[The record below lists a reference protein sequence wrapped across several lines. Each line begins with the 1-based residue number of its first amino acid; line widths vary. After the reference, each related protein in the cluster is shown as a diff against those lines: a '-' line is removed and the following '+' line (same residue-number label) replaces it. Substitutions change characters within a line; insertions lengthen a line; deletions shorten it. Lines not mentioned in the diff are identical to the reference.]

1 MERIYLDHAA
11 TSPTHPEV
19 VEKMI
24 PYMTETFGN
33 PSSIHFYGRQTR
45 HAVDEARRVCARSI
59 HANPNEI
66 IFTGGGTE
74 ADNLALIGVARANRH
89 KGNHIITTQ
98 IEHHAI
104 LHTCELLEREGFEVT
119 YLPVDETG
127 RVHVSDIQKAL
138 TDETILVSVMFGNNE
153 VGTMQPIAEIGKL
166 LKEHQAYFHTDAV
179 QAYGLVEIDVK
190 EFGID
195 LLSISAHKINGP
207 KGVGFLYSGAN
218 VKFEPLLIGGEQER
232 KRRAGTENVPSIVG
246 LQQAILLAAKNR
258 EQKNAQYEEFKD
270 IMVSVF
276 KNEGITFEVN
286 GNLEYRLPHV
296 LNISFTGMNIE
307 PFLVN
312 LDLAG
317 IAVSSGSACTAGS
330 IDPSHVLVAM
340 FGKDSDQIR
349 SSVRFSFG
357 LGNTKEQIEKAA
369 YETVKIVKR
378 LTQN

>member
-59 HANPNEI
+59 HASPNEI
-66 IFTGGGTE
+66 IFTSGGTE

-127 RVHVSDIQKAL
+127 RVQVSDIQKAL
-138 TDETILVSVMFGNNE
+138 TEETILVSIMFGNNE
-153 VGTMQPIAEIGKL
+153 VGTIQPIAEIGKL

-179 QAYGLVEIDVK
+179 QAYGLIEIDVK

-207 KGVGFLYSGAN
+207 KGVGFLYAGAN

-232 KRRAGTENVPSIVG
+232 KRRAGTENVPSIAG
-246 LQQAILLAAKNR
+246 LQQAVSLAEKTR

-276 KNEGITFEVN
+276 KNEDITFR
-286 GNLEYRLPHV
+286 GKRRLG
-296 LNISFTGMNIE
+296 IS
-307 PFLVN
+307 
-312 LDLAG
+312 
-317 IAVSSGSACTAGS
+317 
-330 IDPSHVLVAM
+330 
-340 FGKDSDQIR
+340 
-349 SSVRFSFG
+349 
-357 LGNTKEQIEKAA
+357 
-369 YETVKIVKR
+369 
-378 LTQN
+378 LTTCV

>member
-45 HAVDEARRVCARSI
+45 HTVDEARRACARSI

-66 IFTGGGTE
+66 IFTSGGTE

-104 LHTCELLEREGFEVT
+104 LHTCELLGREGFEVT

-127 RVHVSDIQKAL
+127 RVQVSDIQNAL
-138 TDETILVSVMFGNNE
+138 TEETILVSVMFGNNE
-153 VGTMQPIAEIGKL
+153 VGTIQPIAEIGKL

-207 KGVGFLYSGAN
+207 KGVGFLYASTN

-246 LQQAILLAAKNR
+246 LQHAILLAEKTR

-276 KNEGITFEVN
+276 KNEDITFEVN